1 MKTFDLLLYFNIVS
15 FLFFGLTCLFAKRMI
30 SEFDRFKLTHNQRII
45 TGIAQLIGVIGL
57 IIGIEYDIVGMAASL
72 GLAVLMAAGFM
83 VRLRIKDGVY
93 RSSPALIYLI
103 LNLIIAYR
111 FYLRIS

>member
-1 MKTFDLLLYFNIVS
+1 
-15 FLFFGLTCLFAKRMI
+15 MI

-45 TGIAQLIGVIGL
+45 TGIAQLIGVLGL
-57 IIGIEYDIVGMAASL
+57 IVGVKNDIVGMAASI

-83 VRLRIKDGVY
+83 VRLRIRDGVY

-103 LNLIIAYR
+103 INLIIAYR